1 MSLLLRS
8 SRALQKVSGS
18 ISPAAT
24 YSSHAPAHKVES
36 PIGNRE
42 IVGFGFNGVPCYVDR
57 PDYPMPAIRYKAPS
71 TDIQVIFL
79 YLFLSVFKT

>member
-18 ISPAAT
+18 VSPAAT
-24 YSSHAPAHKVES
+24 YASHAPAHKEES
-36 PIGNRE
+36 MIGNRE
-42 IVGFGFNGVPCYVDR
+42 IVGYGSNGVQCYVDR

-71 TDIQVIFL
+71 ADIQVR
-79 YLFLSVFKT
+79 

>member
-8 SRALQKVSGS
+8 SRVLQKVSGS
-18 ISPAAT
+18 ISPAAA
-24 YSSHAPAHKVES
+24 YGSHAPAHKEES

-42 IVGFGFNGVPCYVDR
+42 IVGYGCNGVPCYVDR

-71 TDIQVIFL
+71 TDIQVTFVL
-79 YLFLSVFKT
+79 VFV